1 MLNGSR
7 ALIALAAAAVVL
19 SGGGQANADPPA
31 ACVVLPDG
39 SRQCDVVAQPP
50 STPGTSIPGT
60 PISAGSGRKKPG
72 TRTCESFGVPV
83 DCSSEDGVWNAA
95 KQCWVEPMSPQ
106 PPVTDPLWEGR
117 TEGTIYWATCP
128 DTTGL
133 VSIGGDHAFW
143 APSAGLP
150 GASAAVNP
158 ADVAEEAV
166 DSMNLRAVEIGITPP
181 PGPDS
186 HTLLGL
192 PTWLWVAD
200 PAPSTWGPI
209 SRTASSDGVSVTATA
224 QVQKVVWNMGDGA
237 EVSCGKG
244 TKYEVS
250 FDDAPSPDCGHRY
263 SAPGTYTVTA
273 TSFWEADW
281 SGAGQSG
288 TISFTL
294 ERDTTVTVREAFA
307 LVDEQG

>member
-1 MLNGSR
+1 M
-7 ALIALAAAAVVL
+7 
-19 SGGGQANADPPA
+19 
-31 ACVVLPDG
+31 
-39 SRQCDVVAQPP
+39 
-50 STPGTSIPGT
+50 
-60 PISAGSGRKKPG
+60 
-72 TRTCESFGVPV
+72 
-83 DCSSEDGVWNAA
+83 
-95 KQCWVEPMSPQ
+95 
-106 PPVTDPLWEGR
+106 
-117 TEGTIYWATCP
+117 
-128 DTTGL
+128 
-133 VSIGGDHAFW
+133 
-143 APSAGLP
+143 
-150 GASAAVNP
+150 
-158 ADVAEEAV
+158 
-166 DSMNLRAVEIGITPP
+166 
-181 PGPDS
+181 
-186 HTLLGL
+186 
-192 PTWLWVAD
+192 
-200 PAPSTWGPI
+200 
-209 SRTASSDGVSVTATA
+209 TATA